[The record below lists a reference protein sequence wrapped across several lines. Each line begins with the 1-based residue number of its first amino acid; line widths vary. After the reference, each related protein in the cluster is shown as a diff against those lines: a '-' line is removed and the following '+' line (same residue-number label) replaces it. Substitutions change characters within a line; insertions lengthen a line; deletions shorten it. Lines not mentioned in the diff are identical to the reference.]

1 MPAALFVF
9 APRHHGELRRHAA
22 QVCTA
27 LADALEGAGTA
38 KDVTRAMNALWESFL
53 GADFRPVGLTAGSR
67 ALVRVVD
74 DLGLARRTGS
84 PIDTGRLLGDL
95 KPPLVRV
102 LRDCAAVLSISD
114 PSARAARGADLNSAL
129 AELRS
134 IAQGRYREDII
145 EILGVAR

>member
-1 MPAALFVF
+1 MLSD
-9 APRHHGELRRHAA
+9 RI
-22 QVCTA
+22 T
-27 LADALEGAGTA
+27 D
-38 KDVTRAMNALWESFL
+38 
-53 GADFRPVGLTAGSR
+53 
-67 ALVRVVD
+67 
-74 DLGLARRTGS
+74 
-84 PIDTGRLLGDL
+84 DTGRLLGDL

-145 EILGVAR
+145 EILGSPDDAEAVAVGRKLLGRRTFSATVGVTGRIIRNAADADARPVWARVLAADCRPREPPIGSCRRRPRSRR